1 MKVSGLLAVKIP
13 VQEYEYSSRWFKKIL
28 DYSRVFGDFFYE
40 SEYSTEKLTFVLS
53 PQGGLP
59 VILSQQLYSRV
70 PEYDRPTLASL
81 GVLAFKVRT
90 EDIKKAYLRLKAAK
104 EPFVEKLAN
113 TYFEK
118 PCFWVADNDANLYQ
132 VIEDNGPE
140 GIYGVIINVD
150 DIHQAI
156 DFFSALG
163 FEEHHSSHGY
173 FADLEP
179 MGFGRSMK
187 ARRVILRCEEK
198 HALSQYTGLTEIDL
212 VQVIDNQR
220 RKVFAKYTLYFAA
233 SQTHKRP
240 EAFTPQYRVI
250 DNDHLL
256 AVYSPIDYKIAKI
269 RVIEVRILKFKDFV
283 EIDLT
288 KYTNEPLSGRKLSV
302 LLNNVVEKLD

>member
-1 MKVSGLLAVKIP
+1 MKVSGLLALKIP

-40 SEYSTEKLTFVLS
+40 GEYSTEKLTFVLS

-59 VILSQQLYSRV
+59 VVLSQQLYSRV
-70 PEYDRPTLASL
+70 HGYDRPTLANL

-90 EDIKKAYLRLKAAK
+90 GDIKKHYLKLKAAK

-113 TYFEK
+113 TYFDK
-118 PCFWVADNDANLYQ
+118 YCFWVTDNDANLYQ
-132 VIEDNGPE
+132 VVEDKGPE
-140 GIYGVIINVD
+140 GLYSVLINVD

-163 FEEHHSSHGY
+163 FKEYHSSHGY
-173 FADLEP
+173 FTDLEP
-179 MGFGRSMK
+179 LGFARGMK
-187 ARRVILRCEEK
+187 AKRVILRCEEE
-198 HALSQYTGLTEIDL
+198 HALSQYTGPTEIDL
-212 VQVIDNQR
+212 VQLIDNQKR
-220 RKVFAKYTLYFAA
+220 GVFTKYTLYFTAT
-233 SQTHKRP
+233 QTYKRP
-240 EAFTPQYRVI
+240 EAFTPQFRVI

-256 AVYSPIDYKIAKI
+256 AVYSPIDYKLAKI
-269 RVIEVRILKFKDFV
+269 RVIEVRTLKFKDFV

-288 KYTNEPLSGRKLSV
+288 RYTNESLSKRKLSV